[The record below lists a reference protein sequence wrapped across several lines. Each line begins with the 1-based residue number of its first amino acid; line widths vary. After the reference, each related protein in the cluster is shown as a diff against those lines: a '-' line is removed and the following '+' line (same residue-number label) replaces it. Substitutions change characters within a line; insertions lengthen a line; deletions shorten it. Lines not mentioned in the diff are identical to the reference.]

1 MVNLCA
7 INYQLLFPTV
17 KRGDFVKN
25 LTYLSLGITIVV
37 SPLLSLV
44 EDQVYA
50 LRKLN
55 IDARALNA
63 STPRKEQTEIMHILD
78 GKAKDNLTLKILYL
92 TPGNR

>member
-1 MVNLCA
+1 MILS
-7 INYQLLFPTV
+7 
-17 KRGDFVKN
+17 KN
-25 LTYLSLGITIVV
+25 RTYRSLGITIVV

-55 IDARALNA
+55 VDARALNA